1 MNIIIS
7 NASARPLYEQI
18 EEQIKNEILAGNLT
32 QGEPLPS
39 IRYLARELK
48 VSIITTKR
56 AYDDLE
62 ADGFLTTTPGKG
74 TFVSL
79 ANLDRLREVA
89 AHNLERLKLC
99 GDHVV
104 FPRVADDFAAG
115 RFGLDGGRLCFREA
129 GQWRPV
135 RTVEY
140 GEDGRRLLS

>member
-89 AHNLERLKLC
+89 MSQIEAKLSEAVDAAKSIGLRLEELQEITDTL
-99 GDHVV
+99 
-104 FPRVADDFAAG
+104 
-115 RFGLDGGRLCFREA
+115 FREE
-129 GQWRPV
+129 
-135 RTVEY
+135 T
-140 GEDGRRLLS
+140 